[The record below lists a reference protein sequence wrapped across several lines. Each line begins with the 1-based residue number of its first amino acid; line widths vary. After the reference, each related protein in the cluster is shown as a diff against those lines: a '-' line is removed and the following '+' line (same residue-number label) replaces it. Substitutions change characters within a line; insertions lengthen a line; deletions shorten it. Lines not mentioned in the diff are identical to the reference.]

1 MFFDPSDLSGT
12 KKRVIDPNCIDPNIP
27 KVDNSSVECD
37 QIIST
42 NCVVTS
48 KGYPYLG
55 IGSGETITT
64 VIEKIKEK
72 FKSISF
78 TIQNLGTGLGILKGF
93 SGGVLTAKT
102 IAAGTNIQLTEAN
115 DTITINAIGGGSGGG
130 GVINVTHSQ
139 LLTFK
144 NTNQLSPG
152 TFYRIT
158 DFRTM
163 YDQPDFDSAGVAK
176 TTVSAKLGPVEPL
189 IVVALTTDTLSSKAH
204 QEAYP
209 KDTIEYILEFTT
221 PVNNTVTKGR
231 IIYRKDEWGNETDF
245 DHRNVL
251 FKRYIKPLYNN
262 IPAAYYETSF
272 NSSEFKFITQTNT
285 EISRNN
291 KALGHFSRFL
301 DSSSN
306 LVFDLPNIVLGTDGS
321 GIFNDLSFD
330 TYCFNLTILDGKDS
344 SFSYCSNSFIQVTV
358 NNSKVYNLRDSELF
372 KANALPDGSDSSGIY
387 KSNVSDV
394 INSIIGVNKIY
405 SSTLNCFGSYI
416 GSLQMVF
423 SYSKIEEYGTA
434 PQNVLPTGTL
444 SITESN
450 IMLILYCSGTASF
463 RNVHLATVD
472 SVTFL
477 SNVFSNVR
485 GAEIASLI
493 LKPNAIV
500 NDLLILSDISG
511 NMSSATIIY
520 DVALSKEIIKHP
532 GGLYIKHYDQF
543 GAAVINNLNA

>member
-55 IGSGETITT
+55 IGSGETITS

-163 YDQPDFDSAGVAK
+163 YDQPDFDATGSLKTSLPAK
-176 TTVSAKLGPVEPL
+176 VGPIQPITVLAISN
-189 IVVALTTDTLSSKAH
+189 DTLSLRAY
-204 QEAYP
+204 QEDYP
-209 KDTIEYILEFTT
+209 LDVIDYILDFTT

-231 IIYRKDEWGNETDF
+231 IIYRKDEFGNEVDF
-245 DHRNVL
+245 DFKNVV
-251 FKRYIKPLYNN
+251 FKRYLHPILQKHVSFKDTSLASIEIPLL
-262 IPAAYYETSF
+262 PTGF
-272 NSSEFKFITQTNT
+272 NASNVKSV
-285 EISRNN
+285 
-291 KALGHFSRFL
+291 GYFSTFQQGNVGL
-301 DSSSN
+301 T
-306 LVFDLPNIVLGTDGS
+306 DLPNNVILETCRDTLIGFDTFNSTFKGLSSSIIDSCYQGVFDVNIISSKIGTVVDSFVYTNGGDIKQSSIESISTSFIGTLGIENSNVGQILGTNLGNLRIRKSTTALLNVGTPNQNGLPIDV
-321 GIFNDLSFD
+321 
-330 TYCFNLTILDGKDS
+330 LTI
-344 SFSYCSNSFIQVTV
+344 
-358 NNSKVYNLRDSELF
+358 EL
-372 KANALPDGSDSSGIY
+372 
-387 KSNVSDV
+387 
-394 INSIIGVNKIY
+394 
-405 SSTLNCFGSYI
+405 STLNI
-416 GSLQMVF
+416 ANITGSLNIYNTYLSGIGLIDFV
-423 SYSKIEEYGTA
+423 SNSILH
-434 PQNVLPTGTL
+434 VTGER
-444 SITESN
+444 IFDCA
-450 IMLILYCSGTASF
+450 I
-463 RNVHLATVD
+463 
-472 SVTFL
+472 
-477 SNVFSNVR
+477 
-485 GAEIASLI
+485 
-493 LKPNAIV
+493 KPNQIIK
-500 NDLLILSDISG
+500 NLNILGDLTNENLNTS
-511 NMSSATIIY
+511 TIIY
-520 DVALSKEIIKHP
+520 DTTLSKEIIKHP
-532 GGLYIKHYDQF
+532 NGLYIKHYDQF
-543 GAAVINNLNA
+543 GAAVINNVNA

>member
-1 MFFDPSDLSGT
+1 MFFSPSDLSGT

-55 IGSGETITT
+55 IGSGETITS

-130 GVINVTHSQ
+130 VIDVTHAQ
-139 LLTFK
+139 LVTFK
-144 NTNQLSPG
+144 NNNQLVPG
-152 TFYRIT
+152 TFYKIT

-163 YDQPDFDSAGVAK
+163 YDQPDFD
-176 TTVSAKLGPVEPL
+176 TTGALKQSLPAKLGPIEPITVL
-189 IVVALTTDTLSSKAH
+189 AISDDTLSLRAY

-209 KDTIEYILEFTT
+209 LDTIDYILQFTT

-245 DHRNVL
+245 DHRNVV
-251 FKRYIKPLYNN
+251 FKRYLDPISQLHVSYKDTSLTSVELP
-262 IPAAYYETSF
+262 IFPAGF
-272 NSSEFKFITQTNT
+272 
-285 EISRNN
+285 
-291 KALGHFSRFL
+291 
-301 DSSSN
+301 SSSN
-306 LVFDLPNIVLGTDGS
+306 LKSVGYFSTFQQGNVGFTDLPNNVILTTCRDTLIGFDTFNSTFKELTSSIIDYCYQGVFNVNIISSRISKVVDSFLYTGT
-321 GIFNDLSFD
+321 IFNSTIGEIHTSVIDISSIENSVIGKIQATNLGSLEIKNSNTRLTGVGTPNQNGLPVDSISINFSAVPFSNITGNLNVLNSYLSGVGSIDFVSNSILHV
-330 TYCFNLTILDGKDS
+330 TGERILDCIIKP
-344 SFSYCSNSFIQVTV
+344 NQTI
-358 NNSKVYNLRDSELF
+358 KNLNIL
-372 KANALPDGSDSSGIY
+372 
-387 KSNVSDV
+387 
-394 INSIIGVNKIY
+394 
-405 SSTLNCFGSYI
+405 
-416 GSLQMVF
+416 GSL
-423 SYSKIEEYGTA
+423 ENE
-434 PQNVLPTGTL
+434 NL
-444 SITESN
+444 STS
-450 IMLILYCSGTASF
+450 
-463 RNVHLATVD
+463 
-472 SVTFL
+472 
-477 SNVFSNVR
+477 
-485 GAEIASLI
+485 
-493 LKPNAIV
+493 
-500 NDLLILSDISG
+500 
-511 NMSSATIIY
+511 TIIY
-520 DVALSKEIIKHP
+520 DTTLSKEIIKHP